1 MTYSNGE
8 STITLKGTPECWTR
22 TLTTGYY
29 YPIELYAINEGRI
42 SPNTGAISV
51 STDYSSPQ
59 QSWNVNL
66 GQSGQASV
74 VIRP

>member
-1 MTYSNGE
+1 MTYRDGT
-8 STITLKGTPECWTR
+8 STITLKGEEECWQR

-42 SPNTGAISV
+42 SPNTGAIRV
-51 STDYSSPQ
+51 TTDYSSPE

-66 GQSGQASV
+66 GESGRASV